1 MSPAGT
7 HVVIA
12 ELELKP
18 EQMEAFVALAR
29 AFAAECLARE
39 PGCRQFQVVRLATS
53 PHHVLFFETY
63 DDEAAFK
70 APIRDK
76 YEKEGHPYYATAR
89 LWDDGI
95 IDPADTRRVLGLG
108 LSASLNAPIEARTRF
123 GVFRM

>member
-1 MSPAGT
+1 MSPGAAMSPAGT

-70 APIRDK
+70 AHC
-76 YEKEGHPYYATAR
+76 EAVHLAR
-89 LWDDGI
+89 FKAAFVDMVKGERPLRQG
-95 IDPADTRRVLGLG
+95 TRE
-108 LSASLNAPIEARTRF
+108 PEAA
-123 GVFRM
+123 